1 MENHRIILFVVNINA
16 VPKAEDR
23 DGFES
28 QTFQNKHMGHVVYLF
43 KRLNKPYILKL
54 GPKTW

>member
-16 VPKAEDR
+16 VPKGEDR

-28 QTFQNKHMGHVVYLF
+28 QTFQNKHMCHVVYLF
-43 KRLNKPYILKL
+43 KRFNKPYIL
-54 GPKTW
+54 